1 MAVQTY
7 QPAPNETLGEF
18 VNLLFQRL
26 FFTPNDLPLV
36 LSTFENDVAADAAFE
51 VNGNSFPTAGY
62 LEAIKKFHATSIGKL
77 TKIDDLAVSH
87 FDAVARTGVVAQ
99 VTKFAVTSKADGS
112 VEEQV
117 AVTIVKV
124 DEKDGK
130 RILTSLVE
138 AQA

>member
-18 VNLLFQRL
+18 VDLLFQRL
-26 FFTPNDLPLV
+26 FFAPNDLPLV

-51 VNGNSFPTAGY
+51 VSLPQGTWRPLKNFTLPR
-62 LEAIKKFHATSIGKL
+62 LEKL

-87 FDAVARTGVVAQ
+87 FDAAARTGVVAQ

-124 DEKDGK
+124 EKDGK